1 MSYAAEQHYRLLHQ
15 LRETA
20 GDVVLNSI
28 RHPDVEDLV
37 LNPDGR
43 LWQKTRTGGWE
54 HVGKLNELD
63 ATTLVQNVASL
74 RDRFINPESP
84 ILETTFPID
93 KHRFTAVFPPIVSAP
108 AFALRVRRKN
118 STCLDD
124 WETSGIIT
132 HRDDPI
138 NRTYRVDRFIEE
150 VRGMSHLQVIR
161 HGLRRR
167 RNILQVGPT
176 GSGKTSLADEILAD
190 LGLSMPHDRV
200 ITIEDTPEL
209 YCDVPNSVE
218 MLASG
223 PFTMLDCLRAAM
235 RLRPKRIVVGEVRG
249 AEAHALL
256 KAWNTGHPGGIATV
270 HADDALR
277 GLRRLESLVAESTD
291 APQQELIAQAVNLVI
306 FIEEDTRIEAGRKV
320 REILAVTGYNPNT
333 RQYEFVSL

>member
-108 AFALRVRRKN
+108 AFAF
-118 STCLDD
+118 
-124 WETSGIIT
+124 
-132 HRDDPI
+132 RDDPI